1 MINRKKL
8 TSFYSGLGVK
18 QHRWV
23 KQALQLGKEC
33 CALVISC
40 GGEVKD
46 VIGDRLEYA
55 LDVIGERLEYASV
68 GERLEYASDVVGE
81 WLKVAVVM

>member
-1 MINRKKL
+1 MDRSIEKKV

-18 QHRWV
+18 QHQWV
-23 KQALQLGKEC
+23 KQALQLGKER

-46 VIGDRLEYA
+46 VVGDRLEYA
-55 LDVIGERLEYASV
+55 LDVV